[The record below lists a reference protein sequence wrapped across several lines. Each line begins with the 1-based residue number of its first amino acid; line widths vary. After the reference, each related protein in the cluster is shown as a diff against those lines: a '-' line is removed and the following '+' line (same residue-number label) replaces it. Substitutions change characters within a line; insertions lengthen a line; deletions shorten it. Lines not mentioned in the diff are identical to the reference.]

1 NVNAPPAAP
10 AEAGTPADLSHTS
23 FPRGASR
30 ERQITFGTGR
40 NGQIAPVQR
49 ERAYAKMVP
58 HPLLHGRHSHVA
70 TMSLF
75 GRRAP
80 PHAGRTSLV
89 RRFQHTLARRSFL
102 GTPHRV
108 RNLSPAPSPEIS
120 VLASV
125 KSTRK
130 SSHHQE
136 KS

>member
-1 NVNAPPAAP
+1 
-10 AEAGTPADLSHTS
+10 
-23 FPRGASR
+23 
-30 ERQITFGTGR
+30 
-40 NGQIAPVQR
+40 
-49 ERAYAKMVP
+49 MVP

-75 GRRAP
+75 GLRDP

-89 RRFQHTLARRSFL
+89 RRLQHTLDRRNFL
-102 GTPHRV
+102 DTRHRV
-108 RNLSPAPSPEIS
+108 RNLSPAPLPEIA